1 MNFEE
6 LKRQLADGKI
16 TLEQFKVELKKL
28 LEAKSITQ
36 EQYDMALKG
45 GENTGVDST
54 GILTQ
59 EQVQKMIEEATAK
72 ASQSAADQVR
82 TEYSKKNK
90 ELQDKLDE
98 ITKSKMSEEEKA
110 KFEREKLEKELLER
124 EQALKL
130 REVALHTV
138 DKLRELELPLEF
150 RDILAGQDI
159 EATNQRI
166 EVFRQQ
172 WQKALNSAVEERF
185 KQNGGDPGRGQQ
197 QTGEKNPWSKEHW
210 NRTEQGKIYAA
221 DRAKAIK
228 LAAEAGQVL
237 T

>member
-1 MNFEE
+1 MNIEE
-6 LKRQLADGKI
+6 LKRQLAEGKI
-16 TLEQFKVELKKL
+16 TLEQFKAELKKL
-28 LEAKSITQ
+28 LEAKGITQ
-36 EQYDMALKG
+36 EQHDETLKG
-45 GENTGVDST
+45 ADNAGDGSGGT
-54 GILTQ
+54 LTQ

-72 ASQSAADQVR
+72 AAQSASDQVR

-98 ITKSKMSEEEKA
+98 LTKSKMSEEEKA
-110 KFEREKLEKELLER
+110 KFEREKLERELRER

-150 RDILAGQDI
+150 REILAGQDI

-166 EVFRQQ
+166 ETFRQQ
-172 WQKALNSAVEERF
+172 WQKALNAAVEERF
-185 KQNGGDPGRGQQ
+185 KQNGGDPGKGQQ

-210 NRTEQGKIYAA
+210 NRTEQGKIYAV

-228 LAAEAGQVL
+228 LAAEAGQAL

>member
-1 MNFEE
+1 MNIEE
-6 LKRQLADGKI
+6 LKRQLAEGKI
-16 TLEQFKVELKKL
+16 TLEQFKAELKKL
-28 LEAKSITQ
+28 LEAKGITQ
-36 EQYDMALKG
+36 EQHDEALKG
-45 GENTGVDST
+45 IDNAGGGSGGT
-54 GILTQ
+54 LTQ

-98 ITKSKMSEEEKA
+98 LTKSKMSEEEKA
-110 KFEREKLEKELLER
+110 KFEREKLERELQER

-166 EVFRQQ
+166 ETFRQQ
-172 WQKALNSAVEERF
+172 WQKALNAAVEERF
-185 KQNGGDPGRGQQ
+185 KQNGGDPGKGQQ

-210 NRTEQGKIYAA
+210 NLTEQGRIYAT
-221 DRAKAIK
+221 DKEKAVK
-228 LAAEAGQVL
+228 MAAEHGHKL
-237 T
+237 